1 MAEIRHE
8 IVQMTP
14 HFPFRDY
21 IRRSPT
27 MHDVAPHWHQG
38 LELNCLI
45 TGGTLTV
52 VEDGVSSRFQPGS
65 LWAIDPRVVHS
76 SSAQP
81 RDDWCEYG
89 FQIDPTFL
97 TALLPDAVNWH
108 FTLHGRPQSGGQA
121 KAYDALWS
129 AMMAMYREKAS
140 AAADDVSRLRTLSAF
155 YRVLAL
161 LAEHFKAP
169 LQTPAVRVNPPLV
182 DRAMNLIDQDF
193 AQPLSPA
200 SLAQQLHVSA
210 TTLNAQFQASLK
222 LSVTRYLRQ
231 VRLMKARELL
241 LTSNKPIDYVATAV
255 GFANQRALAR
265 NFKGW
270 KGMTPSAYRKAY
282 KRFHKNDRV
291 YF

>member
-1 MAEIRHE
+1 MAEIKHE

-14 HFPFRDY
+14 HYPFRDY
-21 IRRSPT
+21 VRTPAT
-27 MHDVAPHWHQG
+27 MHEVAPHWHQG
-38 LELNCLI
+38 LELNCLVQ
-45 TGGTLTV
+45 GGTLTV
-52 VEDGVSSRFQPGS
+52 VEDGVTSLFQPGS
-65 LWAIDPRVVHS
+65 LWTIDPRVVHS
-76 SSAQP
+76 SSAPQ
-81 RDDWCEYG
+81 RSDWLEYG

-97 TALLPDAVNWH
+97 TTLLPESVNWH
-108 FTLHGRPQSGGQA
+108 FTLHGRPTSGA
-121 KAYDALWS
+121 LTKAYDALWS
-129 AMMAMYREKAS
+129 SVMAMYREKAHEGE
-140 AAADDVSRLRTLSAF
+140 DVSRLRTLSAF
-155 YRVLAL
+155 YQVLAL
-161 LAEHFKAP
+161 LAESFTAP

>member
-8 IVQMTP
+8 IIQLTP

-21 IRRSPT
+21 VRTSST
-27 MHDVAPHWHQG
+27 MRDVAPHWHQG
-38 LELNCLI
+38 LEINCLI
-45 TGGTLTV
+45 AGGSLTV
-52 VEDGVSSRFQPGS
+52 VQDGVTSVFQPGS

-76 SSAQP
+76 STAEQ

-89 FQIDPTFL
+89 FQIDPNFL
-97 TALLPDAVNWH
+97 TQLLPDSVNWH
-108 FTLHGRPQSGGQA
+108 FTLHGRPAGGTAA

-129 AMMAMYREKAS
+129 SMMAMYREKAS
-140 AAADDVSRLRTLSAF
+140 EGDDVSRLRTLSAF

-182 DRAMNLIDQDF
+182 DRAMSLIDQDF
-193 AQPLSPA
+193 AEPLTPS
-200 SLAQQLHVSA
+200 SLAKQLHVSA

-222 LSVTRYLRQ
+222 MSVTRYLRQ